1 MQQRI
6 FSVMKQEVCIVFT
19 VLSFFNPYLVC
30 LQQVLILRLHY
41 RCGPNYAELNVLA
54 LLYKPCWPGLVQLT
68 SAQFMTVYTV
78 KQTLS
83 LSLYCCHSLL
93 TDLLPLACHSFISH
107 DLSSSFVISFLSQ
120 GLCPSS
126 EKFCTYT
133 HGITAESE
141 NASLNLIGYI
151 LSIPCMHSLWYS
163 HAVSRTTHCVEEEA
177 LDGCSRNYSSG

>member
-1 MQQRI
+1 
-6 FSVMKQEVCIVFT
+6 MKQEVCNDSYSVYSAFVFQS
-19 VLSFFNPYLVC
+19 LSSLSSTSTYTRFT
-30 LQQVLILRLHY
+30 LQKW
-41 RCGPNYAELNVLA
+41 A
-54 LLYKPCWPGLVQLT
+54 KPCWAECVGPAVQTMLAWFGPAHF
-68 SAQFMTVYTV
+68 SSVYDCLHCQTN
-78 KQTLS
+78 TLS
-83 LSLYCCHSLL
+83 LSFSIVVTLSSS
-93 TDLLPLACHSFISH
+93 DLLPLACHSLISL

-177 LDGCSRNYSSG
+177 LDGCSRNH